1 MTNRYLIA
9 AAFLCALPFGLL
21 GAAPLGDPPKQ
32 TDPPAPDSA
41 DAKKRKAEQ
50 EELKARD
57 LKKLQ
62 GKWVVVREVI
72 AGTLQE
78 GDRGHRIFKDNT
90 LRVNRVTEGTFTADT
105 SVRPKCLTLTYTDEK
120 QRKARS
126 RTFTVS
132 TTTTCC
138 WAGASRTST
147 RTGRS
152 PILLTPRPSCA
163 SNARRTDVQ
172 QDR

>member
-1 MTNRYLIA
+1 MTNRHLIA
-9 AAFLCALPFGLL
+9 AAFLCVLPFGLS
-21 GAAPLGDPPKQ
+21 GAAPLGDPPQK

-41 DAKKRKAEQ
+41 DVKKRKAEQ

-90 LRVNRVTEGTFTADT
+90 LRVNRVTEGAFTIDT

-120 QRKARS
+120 QRK
-126 RTFTVS
+126 RTVAYIYSFDDDHLLL
-132 TTTTCC
+132 
-138 WAGASRTST
+138 G
-147 RTGRS
+147 GRF
-152 PILLTPRPSCA
+152 PHFNEDRPLPDFA
-163 SNARRTDVQ
+163 YAATFLRLERAKE
-172 QDR
+172 